1 MRVVHEDAQVRGGV
15 PHRISRLGPGALAYW
30 RVPGSHLQSKAT
42 ALSAR
47 LLPTGRVRARPASQ
61 KGRRFAAAYWMSF
74 LRHQEIFPSDG
85 GACFAADAPAHRLD
99 EFPAGY
105 SLAGCAPAE
114 PASASPAGHH
124 FEVQAS
130 RCTMTFQATAS
141 CRLTGCL
148 SRGVH
153 RTAWVNAIK
162 QQCDEQESLFFF
174 KQWGGVQKAKL
185 GRRLN

>member
-124 FEVQAS
+124 FAVKS
-130 RCTMTFQATAS
+130 S
-141 CRLTGCL
+141 CR
-148 SRGVH
+148 SRIIQ
-153 RTAWVNAIK
+153 RTANSVLTI
-162 QQCDEQESLFFF
+162 CVS
-174 KQWGGVQKAKL
+174 
-185 GRRLN
+185 